1 MKTPTWNEVEDFCRK
16 DGWELVRSTG
26 HTFYPKVLPDGTVL
40 ETHTSFSGDKTM
52 SPGRFAAI
60 LRTQLKVSPEA
71 FWETLRSGQPARRP
85 SEPIPQAPPRP
96 PAWVVDALKR
106 QFRMSEEQIA
116 AMSPEEAERY
126 VLERWSEPRS

>member
-1 MKTPTWNEVEDFCRK
+1 VKTPTWNEVEEFCRK

-26 HTFYPKVLPDGTVL
+26 HSFYRKVLPDGTVL

-71 FWETLRSGQPARRP
+71 FWETLRSGQPVRRP
-85 SEPIPQAPPRP
+85 SESIPVAGRRP
-96 PAWVVDALKR
+96 SA
-106 QFRMSEEQIA
+106 
-116 AMSPEEAERY
+116 
-126 VLERWSEPRS
+126 